1 MDSRRQNIESLVAD
15 LTLLSESE
23 REQVM
28 SALIRLKEERPD
40 KQAKISQLAG
50 LGKEMWE
57 GIDVDNYLRQ
67 LRDEWDDRKL

>member
-28 SALIRLKEERPD
+28 SALIRLKEGRPD

>member
-1 MDSRRQNIESLVAD
+1 
-15 LTLLSESE
+15 
-23 REQVM
+23 M
-28 SALIRLKEERPD
+28 SALIRLKEGRPD